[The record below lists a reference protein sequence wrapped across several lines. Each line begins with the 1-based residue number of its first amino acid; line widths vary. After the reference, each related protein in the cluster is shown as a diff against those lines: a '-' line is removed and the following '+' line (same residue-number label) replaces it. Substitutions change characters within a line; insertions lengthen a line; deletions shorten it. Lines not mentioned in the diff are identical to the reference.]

1 MADKAAF
8 DHVDG
13 GAGRRLSEK
22 HEHGDRAL
30 SVIGEERVTVTA
42 EEVRDASL
50 ELSNSTA
57 LRQFAGR

>member
-1 MADKAAF
+1 MTDKAGF

-13 GAGRRLSEK
+13 TTDPRFSEK

-30 SVIGEERVTVTA
+30 AVIGEERVTVTA

-50 ELSNSTA
+50 KLSCD
-57 LRQFAGR
+57 L